1 MRGRCTRISGYSRKG
16 VGVARPIKEGVEYF
30 PLDIDMDSDDK
41 IYMIEAEHG
50 LEGFAILIKLLM
62 EIYRNGYYYQWD
74 ERTQLVF
81 SGKRKIELKKV
92 LSVVESAVKCGFFS
106 DVLFEKYGILT
117 SHGIQNR
124 YVLAKKRHKKII
136 MFRQYCLLGTNNDE
150 NAAIILEN
158 VTETP
163 RNVPESTQRK
173 GKERKGKSSSSV
185 VNVTLTREK
194 NKPYLPLSQSLLD
207 IQLEIDSNFKP
218 RKKSQ
223 GSEETV
229 EEWANDFRLLV
240 ETDKRPIQ
248 TVRDVLTWLQN
259 GSGKDQTFWRRTV
272 SSASGFRRNFPTIY
286 RQYSETANQESKKEE
301 EKRVP
306 FWTCPHCDYKNTQT
320 GSICFNCKKERW
332 PDEIPD
338 DFKDDITF

>member
-1 MRGRCTRISGYSRKG
+1 M
-16 VGVARPIKEGVEYF
+16 ARPIKQGLDYF
-30 PLDIDMDSDDK
+30 SIDTQMDDK
-41 IYMIEAEHG
+41 IELLEAKWK
-50 LEGFAILIKLLM
+50 LEGFAILIKLFQK
-62 EIYRNGYYYQWD
+62 IYSHGYYYPWSD
-74 ERTQLVF
+74 REQLLF
-81 SGKRKIELKKV
+81 AGKIHKEIDVVRNFINDCINFEIFDKKM
-92 LSVVESAVKCGFFS
+92 L
-106 DVLFEKYGILT
+106 EKQGVLT
-117 SHGIQNR
+117 SRGIQKR
-124 YVLAKKRHKKII
+124 YFGAAFRRKRIEVCQRLILIDINNFINDNSKIV
-136 MFRQYCLLGTNNDE
+136 
-150 NAAIILEN
+150 N
-158 VTETP
+158 VDINP
-163 RNVPESTQRK
+163 INSSCGTQRK
-173 GKERKGKSSSSV
+173 GKERKEESSTSLMS
-185 VNVTLTREK
+185 TLTLEK
-194 NKPYLPLSQSLLD
+194 NKHYLPLSQSLLD

-320 GSICFNCKKERW
+320 GSVCFNCKKERW